1 MDHHGS
7 PEQQLAGG
15 RDLPRLLFVTHRA
28 ALDAH
33 IGAHGASELLALIRE
48 ANHGRPRF
56 RRHILVEDLGPDL
69 KDHARVLD
77 EVHAALREARVL
89 GDVHGVVLLGGY
101 DVIPSLRFDC
111 LPPWLRTFVDQKAY
125 DGNDADNFIVWC
137 DDPYG
142 DPDDTGIPDVP
153 VSRIPDAHSK
163 ALMLAALRAPEA
175 ATLGR
180 SGVRNVARPFA
191 EEVFKL
197 LPGTGE
203 MVVSAPR
210 HAANVAHVELH
221 TSHVYLMLHGRYDIG
236 RALWGERTAR
246 YQPAEAVDTGTGE
259 ALTAEELRA
268 LELEQAILD
277 EGIPRDITHT
287 MEYQKIES
295 EADHMVTA
303 LECEHMPGMGAI
315 ILSGGCWSASAVA
328 ISARRWRVAD
338 APKPRRVRTS
348 VALAALSKG
357 ARAFVGSTG
366 VNYSPLDPAD
376 RFYCEPMHR
385 EFWRHVLLGHPP
397 ARALLFAKHRYASG
411 MPHGLGNDYI
421 SLAIE
426 HKTLHQYTCLGL
438 GW

>member
-1 MDHHGS
+1 MDHVAS
-7 PEQQLAGG
+7 QAQRLAGG

-28 ALDAH
+28 ALDAN

-48 ANHGRPRF
+48 ANHERPRF
-56 RRHILVEDLGPDL
+56 RRHVIVEDLGPDL
-69 KDHARVLD
+69 KDSASVLA

-89 GDVHGVVLLGGY
+89 GEVHGVVLLGGY
-101 DVIPSLRFDC
+101 EVVPSLRFDC
-111 LPPWLRTFVDQKAY
+111 LPPWLRAFVDQKAY

-142 DPDDTGIPDVP
+142 DPDDTGIPDIP
-153 VSRIPDAHSK
+153 VSRIPDAQSK
-163 ALMLAALRAPEA
+163 AMMLAALQAPEA
-175 ATLGR
+175 TSNKR

-210 HAANVAHVELH
+210 HAANVAHAELH

-236 RALWGERTAR
+236 RALWGERSAR
-246 YQPAEAVDTGTGE
+246 YQPADSADSGTGE
-259 ALTAEELRA
+259 ALTDEERRAIAREQELLAEGA
-268 LELEQAILD
+268 
-277 EGIPRDITHT
+277 PREITDT
-287 MEYQKIES
+287 MEHHAIER
-295 EADHMVTA
+295 EAAHMVTA
-303 LECEHMPGMGAI
+303 LECEHMPGGGAI

-328 ISARRWRVAD
+328 ISARRWSASD

-348 VALAALSKG
+348 VALAALSRG

-385 EFWRHVLLGHPP
+385 EFWRHVVVGHSP